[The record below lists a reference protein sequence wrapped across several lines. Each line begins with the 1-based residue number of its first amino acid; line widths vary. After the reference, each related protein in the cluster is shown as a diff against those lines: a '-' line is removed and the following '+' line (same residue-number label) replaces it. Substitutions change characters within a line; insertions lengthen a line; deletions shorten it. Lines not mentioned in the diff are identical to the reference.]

1 MATYTVRAL
10 SMDSAANVYSRNIL
24 FGIYRN
30 GVQVAHRVRTLNE
43 ILNSAIEIDN
53 TDALSL
59 LVRIAIKSSGAT
71 TLAQAKEAV
80 ESASWEI

>member
-10 SMDSAANVYSRNIL
+10 SMDSAADVYSRHIL

-30 GVQVAHRVRTLNE
+30 GVQVAHRVRTLEE

>member
-1 MATYTVRAL
+1 MATYTVRVK
-10 SMDSAANVYSRNIL
+10 SMDSAADVYSRHIL
-24 FGIYRN
+24 FGIYRD

-43 ILNSAIEIDN
+43 ILNSVIEIDN

-59 LVRIAIKSSGAT
+59 LVRIAIKESGAT